1 MILGFNCSDDREIAI
16 EFLRENGATF
26 PMVLDSSEAAVQ
38 IGFRG
43 YRMPGVPVNY
53 VIDREGKIAGAVYGY
68 EKGHERMLAVLKKT
82 GLKIEGE

>member
-1 MILGFNCSDDREIAI
+1 MILGFNCSDDKKIAI

-38 IGFRG
+38 VGFRG

-68 EKGHERMLAVLKKT
+68 EKGHQRMLAVLKSA

>member
-1 MILGFNCSDDREIAI
+1 MILGFNCSDDKKIAI

-53 VIDREGKIAGAVYGY
+53 VIDHEGKIAGAVYGY
-68 EKGHERMLAVLKKT
+68 ERGHERMLAVLKKV